1 MAVWDKKILW
11 GFMLMLAGAG
21 GYIVNYPHPVCAV
34 KGSTVTLLCS
44 FTPRKTFTEKD
55 GREVPLGIVRVVW
68 CQNNVFCHG
77 TPPSVYN
84 SGSTLN
90 DPHYKYLGDKK
101 GNCTLQIKNVQ
112 TRDEATFRFRMETND
127 TRGHFTSVSGVDVT
141 VTDCVQ
147 MRIISSS
154 ADGEMRRGES
164 VTLYCTAV
172 CTIHQLEVTWFK
184 DNHALSES
192 GPALQLGPL
201 TAKDSGN
208 YICGLRTGT
217 LSLPYS
223 LHVEAEDPVRMKINS
238 SSADGEMRGG
248 ESVTLYCTGVC
259 TIHQLEVTWF
269 KDNHALSES
278 GPALQ
283 LGPLTAKD
291 SGNYT
296 CGLSTNTRT
305 VSLPYSLHVEDEDPV
320 RMKINSSSADGEMRG
335 GESVTLYCTAVCTIH
350 QLEVTWFKDNHVL
363 SESGPALQ
371 LGPLT
376 AKDSGNYTCG
386 LRTSNRTVS
395 LPYSLHVED
404 EDPVRMKINSSS
416 ADGEMRRG
424 ESVTLYCTAVC
435 TIHQLEVTWF
445 KDNHAL
451 SESGPALQLGPLT
464 AKDSGNYTC
473 GLRTGTRTVS
483 LPYSLHVEDEDP
495 VRMKINS
502 SSADGEMRGG
512 ESVTLYCTAVN
523 IHQLEVTWFKDNHAL
538 SESGPALQLGPL
550 TAKDS
555 GNYTC
560 GLRTS
565 NRTVSLP
572 YSLHVEDEDPVRM
585 KINSSSA
592 DGEMRGGESV
602 TLYCTAVCTIHQLEV
617 TWFKDNHALSESGPA
632 LQLGPLTAKDS
643 GNYICGL
650 RTGTRTVSLPYSLHV
665 EAEGSNTAAVVVRL
679 VDFTLHTVLIVIVA
693 SIVIKRTCLPE
704 SRSSSRELK
713 KVMVQPPA
721 FMEDL

>member
-11 GFMLMLAGAG
+11 GFMFMLAGAG

-44 FTPRKTFTEKD
+44 FTPRKTFTRKN
-55 GREVPLGIVRVVW
+55 GREVPIVIVRVVW
-68 CQNNVFCHG
+68 CQNHEICHG
-77 TPPSVYN
+77 TTPSVYDSESVN
-84 SGSTLN
+84 N
-90 DPHYKYLGDKK
+90 DTHYKYLGDKK
-101 GNCTLQIKNVQ
+101 GNCTLQITDIQKSDN
-112 TRDEATFRFRMETND
+112 ATFRFRMEAND
-127 TRGHFTSVSGVDVT
+127 TRGHFTGVSGVKVRVT
-141 VTDCVQ
+141 
-147 MRIISSS
+147 
-154 ADGEMRRGES
+154 
-164 VTLYCTAV
+164 
-172 CTIHQLEVTWFK
+172 
-184 DNHALSES
+184 
-192 GPALQLGPL
+192 
-201 TAKDSGN
+201 
-208 YICGLRTGT
+208 
-217 LSLPYS
+217 
-223 LHVEAEDPVRMKINS
+223 DPVRMKINS

-335 GESVTLYCTAVCTIH
+335 
-350 QLEVTWFKDNHVL
+350 
-363 SESGPALQ
+363 
-371 LGPLT
+371 
-376 AKDSGNYTCG
+376 
-386 LRTSNRTVS
+386 
-395 LPYSLHVED
+395 
-404 EDPVRMKINSSS
+404 
-416 ADGEMRRG
+416 G

-555 GNYTC
+555 GNY
-560 GLRTS
+560 
-565 NRTVSLP
+565 
-572 YSLHVEDEDPVRM
+572 
-585 KINSSSA
+585 
-592 DGEMRGGESV
+592 
-602 TLYCTAVCTIHQLEV
+602 
-617 TWFKDNHALSESGPA
+617 
-632 LQLGPLTAKDS
+632 
-643 GNYICGL
+643 ICGL

>member
-350 QLEVTWFKDNHVL
+350 QLEVTWFKDNH
-363 SESGPALQ
+363 
-371 LGPLT
+371 
-376 AKDSGNYTCG
+376 
-386 LRTSNRTVS
+386 
-395 LPYSLHVED
+395 
-404 EDPVRMKINSSS
+404 
-416 ADGEMRRG
+416 
-424 ESVTLYCTAVC
+424 
-435 TIHQLEVTWF
+435 
-445 KDNHAL
+445 AL

-713 KVMVQPPA
+713 KVMVQKLSA
-721 FMEDL
+721 ISGSGYSCRCSNHTVFFRECKYCN

>member
-1 MAVWDKKILW
+1 MKVLALNEAPLFLNSAVLTV
-11 GFMLMLAGAG
+11 LCSLGAG

-350 QLEVTWFKDNHVL
+350 QLEVTWFKDNH
-363 SESGPALQ
+363 
-371 LGPLT
+371 
-376 AKDSGNYTCG
+376 
-386 LRTSNRTVS
+386 
-395 LPYSLHVED
+395 
-404 EDPVRMKINSSS
+404 
-416 ADGEMRRG
+416 
-424 ESVTLYCTAVC
+424 
-435 TIHQLEVTWF
+435 
-445 KDNHAL
+445 AL

-572 YSLHVEDEDPVRM
+572 YSLHVEDE
-585 KINSSSA
+585 
-592 DGEMRGGESV
+592 
-602 TLYCTAVCTIHQLEV
+602 
-617 TWFKDNHALSESGPA
+617 
-632 LQLGPLTAKDS
+632 
-643 GNYICGL
+643 
-650 RTGTRTVSLPYSLHV
+650 
-665 EAEGSNTAAVVVRL
+665 GSNTAAIVVRL
-679 VDFTLHTVLIVIVA
+679 VVFTLHTVLIVIVA

>member
-320 RMKINSSSADGEMRG
+320 RMKINSSSADGEMR
-335 GESVTLYCTAVCTIH
+335 
-350 QLEVTWFKDNHVL
+350 
-363 SESGPALQ
+363 
-371 LGPLT
+371 
-376 AKDSGNYTCG
+376 
-386 LRTSNRTVS
+386 
-395 LPYSLHVED
+395 
-404 EDPVRMKINSSS
+404 
-416 ADGEMRRG
+416 RG

-713 KVMVQPPA
+713 KVMVQKLSA
-721 FMEDL
+721 ISGSGYSCRCSNHTVFFRECKYCN